1 MAVKS
6 WVGSANDPGT
16 GFPIQNLPYGV
27 FRAGDETHIGIAIG
41 ALILDLHGCAT
52 AGMLRGLPDEIA
64 DACIADV
71 LNPLM
76 ALGHDAWAALRE
88 RVTVILDAKRAD
100 AQTKSRVE
108 PLLVPMADV
117 VMQLPARI
125 GDYSDF
131 YASIHHATR
140 VGKLFRPDN
149 PLLPNYKYV
158 PIGYHGR
165 ASSIVVSGE
174 PIRRPNGQTKAA
186 SGDATHLWPGAF
198 DGLRTR
204 SRHVCRPGKC
214 ARPEHSDCRGRGPHL
229 RLVSLE

>member
-1 MAVKS
+1 MEAEATPQFCFQNSGAGWRRRNGSES

-64 DACIADV
+64 GACIADV

-117 VMQLPARI
+117 VMQLPAT
-125 GDYSDF
+125 D
-131 YASIHHATR
+131 
-140 VGKLFRPDN
+140 
-149 PLLPNYKYV
+149 
-158 PIGYHGR
+158 
-165 ASSIVVSGE
+165 
-174 PIRRPNGQTKAA
+174 RRL
-186 SGDATHLWPGAF
+186 H
-198 DGLRTR
+198 
-204 SRHVCRPGKC
+204 
-214 ARPEHSDCRGRGPHL
+214 
-229 RLVSLE
+229 